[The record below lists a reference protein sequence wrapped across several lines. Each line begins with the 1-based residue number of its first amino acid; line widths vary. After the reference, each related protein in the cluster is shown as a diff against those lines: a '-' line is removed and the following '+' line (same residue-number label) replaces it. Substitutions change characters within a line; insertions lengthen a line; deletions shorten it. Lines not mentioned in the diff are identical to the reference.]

1 MAKTYPLGDDNQNG
15 TPQSGM
21 SVLRQVNRGHHQYV
35 QELAST
41 FSGKLTGYTC
51 LAEGI
56 TYAPCEDRRIFLGGN
71 RLR

>member
-21 SVLRQVNRGHHQYV
+21 SVLRQVNRGYHQYV

-56 TYAPCEDRRIFLGGN
+56 T
-71 RLR
+71 